1 MSRLAINGGM
11 PVRSKPFPAWPVH
24 DRRELEMMSEVVA
37 SGKWGRYEGPMAE
50 RFETE
55 FAQYQDA
62 GHALA
67 VLNGTIALE
76 VALRA
81 LGVGAGDEVIVPPY
95 TFVATAT
102 APLMVNAVPV
112 FVDVDPATWNIA
124 PDKIEAAI
132 TGRTR
137 AIIPVHFAGLPA
149 DMDRITE
156 IARRRDLFV
165 LEDCAHAHGASWRG
179 RKVGALGDMGAFSF
193 QSSKNLT
200 CGEGGAIVSDDEKL
214 IARAFSI
221 HTFGRV
227 PGRPWYEHHC
237 LSSNYRLTE
246 MQAALLL
253 AGLTRLEAQ
262 TELRLANARILDE
275 GLAKLPGLVP
285 VGTGDPRVTRR
296 AYHLY
301 VFRYAREQW
310 RDLPKER
317 LCEAVRA
324 EGIPL
329 QGGYEIP
336 VHRQPFFQNRS
347 FGAHGCP
354 VDCPRYGEEADYTR
368 VEMPVADRICAE
380 EGLWLFHGVL
390 LGAEED
396 MRDVLSALT
405 KVYENLDEL
414 R

>member
-1 MSRLAINGGM
+1 MSRLAINGGT
-11 PVRSKPFPAWPVH
+11 PVRSGPFPSWPVH
-24 DRRELEMMSEVVA
+24 DRRELEMMEEVVS
-37 SGKWGRYEGPMAE
+37 SGKWGRYEGSMVE
-50 RFETE
+50 RFEKE
-55 FAQYQDA
+55 FARYHDA
-62 GHALA
+62 RQALA

-102 APLMVNAVPV
+102 APLMANAVPV
-112 FVDVDPATWNIA
+112 FVDVDPATWNID
-124 PDKIEAAI
+124 PEKIEAAI

-149 DMDRITE
+149 DMDRIQE
-156 IARRRDLFV
+156 IARRHGLFV
-165 LEDCAHAHGASWRG
+165 LEDCAHAHGATWQG

-193 QSSKNLT
+193 QSSKNLS
-200 CGEGGAIVSDDEKL
+200 CGEGGAVTSNDEDL
-214 IARAFSI
+214 IGRAFSI

-227 PGRPWYEHHC
+227 PGRPWYEHHS

-253 AGLTRLEAQ
+253 AGLARLEAQ
-262 TELRLANARILDE
+262 TELRLANARILDA
-275 GLAKLPGLVP
+275 GLAGLPGLVP

-301 VFRYAREQW
+301 TIRYFSEYW
-310 RDLPKER
+310 RDLPKKR

-324 EGIPL
+324 EGVPL
-329 QGGYEIP
+329 QGGYDIP
-336 VHRQPFFQNRS
+336 VHRQPFFQSRA

-354 VDCPRYGEEADYTR
+354 VDCPLYGGDLDYTR
-368 VEMPVADRICAE
+368 VEMPNADRICAE
-380 EGLWLFHGVL
+380 EGLWLFQAVL
-390 LGAEED
+390 LGTADD
-396 MRDVLSALT
+396 MNDVIRALT

-414 R
+414 F